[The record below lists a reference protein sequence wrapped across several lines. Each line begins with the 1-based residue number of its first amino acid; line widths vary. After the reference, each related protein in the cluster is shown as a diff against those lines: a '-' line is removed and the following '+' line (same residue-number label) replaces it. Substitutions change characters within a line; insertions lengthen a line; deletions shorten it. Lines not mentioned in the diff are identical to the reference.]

1 MTMRE
6 PFNSSSK
13 TSLSAHTSK
22 VLLALVI
29 SFVGLANAQVSGIG
43 ACVASGNGVDYQV
56 GDGKQY
62 ASLDQVPWP
71 NLGPGDTVRIFHRA
85 TPFRGKMLVMARG
98 TPTNPVRI
106 CGVKGANGE
115 RPIVDGNNAITRRG
129 MIYGSG
135 GSTVGSVSW
144 YHQAR
149 SVIVLKAPAN
159 NSTLN
164 PTNIQIDGLVLRGAH
179 PNYTFTDTDGA
190 VQTYTEFG
198 GCIWVEQ
205 GQGVVIADNE
215 LTDCSQG
222 IYTKTI
228 VNGDSA
234 ITKNVRIAGNYFH
247 DLGVSGKYTLHDSYT
262 ESTGIVYEFNRFGTA
277 KLGAAGNAIKDR
289 SIGTVIRYNRIE
301 DGAHALDLV
310 EADASGPIAV
320 LDPTYKQTFVYGN
333 QIIHNG
339 NNGTAIHY
347 GGDLTG
353 GEAQWRKG
361 TLYFFNNSVRLTGT
375 GAVQLFQLSTTEE
388 TAYAWNNVFAFDPTV
403 QYASLRAPQDVSP
416 PYVSSGI
423 LNLGRNLIVGDWA
436 DSDPYHPLT
445 GQLNGTE
452 NIITRSTSPI
462 DPITLMLNV
471 CTNELDV
478 GQAAPAA
485 VAAAVANHPVLWQLS
500 TAFAPVPRTTRGA
513 AMDLGG
519 IENVDGAFNV
529 AEARAALAWMF
540 GVRGAALESVS
551 GFPGMTGVV
560 IDQLLQAQKDS
571 LALDLDG
578 DNKVYATTDGLMLLR
593 ATLGL
598 TGDPVTA
605 KAVNPQG
612 VRTTWSAVRGH
623 LVSTCKLPP

>member
-1 MTMRE
+1 MRT
-6 PFNSSSK
+6 FN
-13 TSLSAHTSK
+13 
-22 VLLALVI
+22 VLLAITVFFI
-29 SFVGLANAQVSGIG
+29 GCAYAQVPGIG
-43 ACVASGNGVDYQV
+43 ACVASGSGVDYQV
-56 GDGKQY
+56 GDGKPY
-62 ASLDQVPWP
+62 TSLDQVPWP

-85 TPFRGKMLVMARG
+85 APFRGKMLIMARG
-98 TPTNPVRI
+98 TAANPVRI
-106 CGVKGANGE
+106 CGVKGAGGE

-149 SVIVLKAPAN
+149 SVIVVKAPAN

-164 PTNIQIDGLVLRGAH
+164 PTHIQIDGLVLRGAH
-179 PNYTFTDTDGA
+179 PNYTFMDTDGA

-222 IYTKTI
+222 LYTKTI
-228 VNGDSA
+228 DNGDSA

-247 DLGVSGKYTLHDSYT
+247 NLGIAGKYTLHDSYT
-262 ESTGIVYEFNRFGTA
+262 ESTGIVYEFNRFGTP
-277 KLGAAGNAIKDR
+277 KIGAAGNAIKDR

-310 EADASGPIAV
+310 EADASGPIAIAN
-320 LDPTYKQTFVYGN
+320 PAYKKTFIYGN

-361 TLYFFNNSVRLTGT
+361 TLHFFNNSVRLKGT

-388 TAYAWNNVFAFDPTV
+388 TAYAWNNVFVFDPTV

-416 PYVSSGI
+416 PYVSSGV

-445 GQLNGTE
+445 GQLNGTA
-452 NIITRSTSPI
+452 NIITRSTSPL
-462 DPITLMLNV
+462 DPMTLKLNE
-471 CTNELDV
+471 CTSALDAGV
-478 GQAAPAA
+478 TAPAA
-485 VAAAVANHPVLWQLS
+485 VAAAVADHPVLWQLS
-500 TAFAPVPRTTRGA
+500 ASFTPVPRVTSGT
-513 AMDLGG
+513 AMDLGA
-519 IENVDGAFNV
+519 IENTSGAFNV
-529 AEARAALAWMF
+529 AQARTALAWML
-540 GVRGAALESVS
+540 GVRGAALESS
-551 GFPGMTGVV
+551 AGFAGMTGAA
-560 IDQLLQAQKDS
+560 IDSLLQSQKNS

-578 DNKVYATTDGLMLLR
+578 DNIVQATTDGLMLLR
-593 ATLGL
+593 VALGL
-598 TGDPVTA
+598 TGDPVTTN
-605 KAVNPQG
+605 AVNAQG
-612 VRTTWSAVRGH
+612 MRKTWPLVRTH
-623 LVSTCKLPP
+623 LVNHCQLTP

>member
-1 MTMRE
+1 MKKLFYT
-6 PFNSSSK
+6 PITANV
-13 TSLSAHTSK
+13 SAFIAK
-22 VLLALVI
+22 LLATAAI
-29 SFVGLANAQVSGIG
+29 SFMGLANAQVSGIG
-43 ACVASGNGVDYQV
+43 ACVASGSGVDYQV
-56 GDGKQY
+56 GDGKPY
-62 ASLDQVPWP
+62 TSLDQVPWP

-98 TPTNPVRI
+98 TATNPVRI

-115 RPIVDGNNAITRRG
+115 RPIVDGNNATTRRG
-129 MIYGSG
+129 MVYGTG

-164 PTNIQIDGLVLRGAH
+164 PTNIQIDGLVVRGAH
-179 PNYTFTDTDGA
+179 PNYTFTDTDGV

-222 IYTKTI
+222 LFAKTI
-228 VNGDSA
+228 INGDSA

-247 DLGVSGKYTLHDSYT
+247 DLGIAGRYTFHDSYT
-262 ESTGIVYEFNRFGTA
+262 ESTGIVYEFNRFGKA
-277 KLGAAGNAIKDR
+277 KVGAAGNAIKDR

-320 LDPTYKQTFVYGN
+320 LNPAYNKTFVYGN

-361 TLYFFNNSVRLTGT
+361 NLYFFNNTVRLTGT
-375 GAVQLFQLSTTEE
+375 GAVQLFQLSTTDEV
-388 TAYAWNNVFAFDPTV
+388 AHAWNNVFVYDSTV
-403 QYASLRAPQDVSP
+403 EFASLRAPQDVSP

-423 LNLGRNLIVGDWA
+423 LNLSRNLIVGDWA

-445 GQLNGTE
+445 GQLNGTA
-452 NIITRSTSPI
+452 NIITRSASPV
-462 DPITLMLNV
+462 DPITLRLNE
-471 CTNELDV
+471 CTTALDV
-478 GQAAPAA
+478 GQATPAT
-485 VAAAVANHPVLWQLS
+485 VAAAVVDHPVLWQLS
-500 TAFAPVPRTTRGA
+500 TTFTPVPRTTSGA
-513 AMDLGG
+513 AIDLGA
-519 IENVDGAFNV
+519 IENSSSPLSVT
-529 AEARAALAWMF
+529 EARTVLAWML
-540 GVRGAALESVS
+540 GVRGAALESSTGFS
-551 GFPGMTGVV
+551 GMSGSAINTF
-560 IDQLLQAQKDS
+560 LQAQKDS

-578 DNKVYATTDGLMLLR
+578 DNKVQATTDGLMLLR
-593 ATLGL
+593 IALGL
-598 TGDPVTA
+598 TGDPVTLN
-605 KAVNPQG
+605 AVNPLG
-612 VRTTWSAVRGH
+612 SRKTWPLVRTH
-623 LVSTCKLPP
+623 LGSNCTLPP